1 MLTERNELDNVR
13 SHTIGK
19 PFGTPRLPDK
29 TKLAILQQKQLQL
42 VSQSMIAKQFNV
54 SRKTVNQLS
63 VDDLSPEYKD
73 QLYSFTDKLSD
84 IRDETANLLLE
95 KLRSKSIK
103 DGVLP
108 TLLNIA
114 NQNYRLET
122 NQSTANINIAD
133 CAQIAKQAF
142 EIQAKLAQADHTQTV
157 LTQAE
162 KIAIYEEICLA
173 QGQQPDVSLL
183 ELDAD
188 QDGNLPLKEGESS
201 L

>member
-1 MLTERNELDNVR
+1 MEQTVNDRARIDNIRFDKPGRPKGMANLAPETKAAIVLDKNLHLL
-13 SHTIGK
+13 SH
-19 PFGTPRLPDK
+19 P
-29 TKLAILQQKQLQL
+29 
-42 VSQSMIAKQFNV
+42 SIAAKHNV
-54 SRKTVNQLS
+54 SRFTVANTTEENLDPEAKKHLTSFVEKLS
-63 VDDLSPEYKD
+63 VIREETSDLIIEK
-73 QLYSFTDKLSD
+73 
-84 IRDETANLLLE
+84 IRN
-95 KLRSKSIK
+95 KSIK

-122 NQSTANINIAD
+122 NQSTSNINIAD

-142 EIQAKLAQADHTQTV
+142 EIQAKLAQADQDQSP

-183 ELDAD
+183 ELDS
-188 QDGNLPLKEGESS
+188 EETE
-201 L
+201 